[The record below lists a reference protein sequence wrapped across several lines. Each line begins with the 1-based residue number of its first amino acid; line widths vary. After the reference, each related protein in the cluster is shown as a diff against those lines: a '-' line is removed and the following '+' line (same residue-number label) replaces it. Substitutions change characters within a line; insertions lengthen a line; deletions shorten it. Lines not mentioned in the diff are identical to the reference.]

1 LLLVVVVLVGV
12 HQQVI
17 LDFLAVVLADSEIYQ
32 EFQ

>member
-1 LLLVVVVLVGV
+1 LVVVVLVGV

-17 LDFLAVVLADSEIYQ
+17 LDFLAVVLVDSEIYQ